1 MDGIEISNEVLLQT
15 QSNIIAQNAVH
26 IAQLEAAVQQ
36 LAQEKDDLQSQ
47 IFDMAVGNEE
57 AEAVDGSA

>member
-36 LAQEKDDLQSQ
+36 LAQDKDELQSQ

-57 AEAVDGSA
+57 VAVND

>member
-36 LAQEKDDLQSQ
+36 LAQDKDDLQSQ
-47 IFDMAVGNEE
+47 IFDMAVGIEE
-57 AEAVDGSA
+57 VAVND

>member
-36 LAQEKDDLQSQ
+36 LAQDKDDLQSQ

-57 AEAVDGSA
+57 VAVND